1 MERKKLLPIYISC
14 ALVAALFVAFV
25 FIPVGGFGYPS
36 VFEML
41 RLSAELGGM
50 QFALSGSFMLAH
62 IVIVAVCF
70 IKCAITVALTA
81 TNRMSARAGAR
92 SFINTVALS
101 TLLIGLV
108 SVATGVV
115 NELVAGTGISVPFA
129 VMPVGWVYF
138 GMGTG
143 VLVLSAI
150 NGAAVCGNRA
160 LRIATAPR
168 AVALVLSAAAFA
180 VSCAFVPDLFSMGDV
195 TYMSSFILRTVIL
208 AFSFLLLMLNL
219 RAMAANVVPKSEEDA
234 VYVSHGASVTA
245 GIFAFVTA
253 TAHVILSALFD
264 WSESFVWYSVF
275 AAITGAAYIVFVIG
289 CGVAHVISTT
299 DSSRAIAHKT
309 LGIGSAS
316 FFIMLSVGGIA
327 FGGLGFA
334 MSAIIPACA
343 LVLVTAVSTLSAG
356 LYNSAVERA
365 EKMREE
371 AENEEDQSDDDD
383 DDLAPAVTDGGA
395 GYMRRPPDYSAINT
409 YFPAYYALQRIDVTP
424 FTPREAFTRPDLM
437 AICADIAA
445 YAARGGLPVSA
456 RTVRSVVAGLAASP
470 LVYIVGDAAAADSAV
485 RAVGA
490 VFGGGYGT
498 ETILEGDR
506 TDSLL
511 GRYNDRGFLASGFI
525 VSLYSALKN
534 REELRAVT
542 VAGVMRE
549 ESSFILPQVSSYAC
563 DPIRRR
569 SLVLCDSDVADSL
582 VLVDHGRTDITKNVR
597 FVVAAA
603 GGGVVSAAARY
614 GAAAVRAGAENGV
627 RPSAEPTELHI
638 RLTDWNAL
646 VSDALS
652 SDSFPAESEWK
663 KTDRLEDALGKI
675 GMRSDNKRTRML
687 ERYVSV
693 YIACGGSEEE
703 AMDSGICAVI
713 LPRVTLLDREKVRA
727 VGLADVMDG
736 AFGPDALPQC
746 REFLRSA
753 GLV

>member
-1 MERKKLLPIYISC
+1 MSKLWGSLH
-14 ALVAALFVAFV
+14 ALAAALFVAFI

-36 VFEML
+36 VFETL
-41 RLSAELGGM
+41 RLSAELGGV
-50 QFALSGSFMLAH
+50 QFALSGSFMIAH
-62 IVIVAVCF
+62 IAIVAACF
-70 IKCAITVALTA
+70 AKCAAVGAMTA
-81 TNRMSARAGAR
+81 TGKLSARAGAR
-92 SFINTVALS
+92 SFINTVAISALF
-101 TLLIGLV
+101 IGLV

-115 NELVAGTGISVPFA
+115 NELAVGTGRYVLFA
-129 VMPVGWVYF
+129 VMPVEWVYF
-138 GMGTG
+138 GIGTG
-143 VLVLSAI
+143 VLIVSAI
-150 NGAAVCGNRA
+150 NGAIVCANRA
-160 LRIATAPR
+160 LRIAIAPR
-168 AVALVLSAAAFA
+168 TVALILSAAAFA
-180 VSCAFVPDLFSMGDV
+180 VSCAFIPDLGAMGDV
-195 TYMSSFILRTVIL
+195 TYMSSFILRIVSL

-219 RAMAANVVPKSEEDA
+219 RALAVNVSPKNEADA
-234 VYVSHGASVTA
+234 VYVGHGASVTA

-253 TAHVILSALFD
+253 TAHVILSAIYD

-275 AAITGAAYIVFVIG
+275 AAITGAAYIVFAIG

-299 DSSRAIAHKT
+299 DSSRATAHKT

-316 FFIMLSVGGIA
+316 FFIILSVGGIA
-327 FGGLGFA
+327 FGGLGHA
-334 MSAIIPACA
+334 MSAIISACA
-343 LVLVTAVSTLSAG
+343 LVLCSAISTLCSG

-365 EKMREE
+365 ERSDMREE
-371 AENEEDQSDDDD
+371 EDDFDDDYDDDD
-383 DDLAPAVTDGGA
+383 DDKPAAPVSPSGGA
-395 GYMRRPPDYSAINT
+395 EYMRRPPDYSAINMR
-409 YFPAYYALQRIDVTP
+409 FPAYYALQRIDVTP
-424 FTPREAFTRPDLM
+424 FTPREAFTHPDLM

-445 YAARGGLPVSA
+445 YAARSGMPLSA
-456 RTVRSVVAGLAASP
+456 RTVRSVVAGLATSP

-485 RAVGA
+485 RAVGS

-511 GRYNDRGFLASGFI
+511 GRYNDRGFMASGFI

-603 GGGVVSAAARY
+603 SGGVVSAAARY
-614 GAAAVRAGAENGV
+614 GAAAVRASSENGV
-627 RPSAEPTELHI
+627 RPSAEPAEIHMTLS
-638 RLTDWNAL
+638 DWNAL

-675 GMRSDNKRTRML
+675 GLRSDNKRTRML

-703 AMDSGICAVI
+703 AIDSGICAVI
-713 LPRVTLLDREKVRA
+713 LPRVTLLDREKVRE

>member
-1 MERKKLLPIYISC
+1 MERKKFLPIYISC
-14 ALVAALFVAFV
+14 ALAAALFVAFI

-36 VFEML
+36 VFETL
-41 RLSAELGGM
+41 RLSAELGGV
-50 QFALSGSFMLAH
+50 QFALSGSFMIAH
-62 IVIVAVCF
+62 IAIVAACF
-70 IKCAITVALTA
+70 AKCAAVGAMTA
-81 TNRMSARAGAR
+81 TGRANARAGAR
-92 SFINTVALS
+92 SFINTVAISSLF
-101 TLLIGLV
+101 IGLV

-115 NELVAGTGISVPFA
+115 NELAVGTGRYVLFA
-129 VMPVGWVYF
+129 VMPVEWVYF
-138 GMGTG
+138 GIGVG
-143 VLVLSAI
+143 VLIVSAI
-150 NGAAVCGNRA
+150 NGAIVCANRA

-168 AVALVLSAAAFA
+168 AVALILSAAAFA
-180 VSCAFVPDLFSMGDV
+180 VSCAFVPDLGAMGDV
-195 TYMSSFILRTVIL
+195 TYLSSFILRVVSL
-208 AFSFLLLMLNL
+208 AFSFLLFMLNL
-219 RAMAANVVPKSEEDA
+219 RALAANVTPKSEADA
-234 VYVSHGASVTA
+234 VYVGHGAPVTA

-253 TAHVILSALFD
+253 TAHVILSAIFD

-289 CGVAHVISTT
+289 CGVAHVISAK

-316 FFIMLSVGGIA
+316 FFIMLSVGGTA
-327 FGGLGFA
+327 FGGLGYA
-334 MSAIIPACA
+334 MSAIIPACV
-343 LVLVTAVSTLSAG
+343 LVLCTAINTLCSG

-365 EKMREE
+365 ERLSEE
-371 AENEEDQSDDDD
+371 EECEEDDDEEDV
-383 DDLAPAVTDGGA
+383 APVSPSGGA
-395 GYMRRPPDYSAINT
+395 EYMRRPPDYSAINMR
-409 YFPAYYALQRIDVTP
+409 FPAYYALQRIDVTP
-424 FTPREAFTRPDLM
+424 FTPREAFTHPDLM

-445 YAARGGLPVSA
+445 YAARSGMPLSA
-456 RTVRSVVAGLAASP
+456 RTVRSVVAGLATSP

-485 RAVGA
+485 RAVGS

-511 GRYNDRGFLASGFI
+511 GRYNDRGFMASGFI

-603 GGGVVSAAARY
+603 SGGVVSAAARY
-614 GAAAVRAGAENGV
+614 GAAAVRASSENGV
-627 RPSAEPTELHI
+627 RPSAEPAEIHMTLS
-638 RLTDWNAL
+638 DWNAL

-675 GMRSDNKRTRML
+675 GLRSDNKRTRML

-703 AMDSGICAVI
+703 AIDSGICAVI

-727 VGLADVMDG
+727 AALADVMDG